1 MEISSLRKIF
11 RCKNCENSFLYKK
24 TFTQIFR
31 AKKGN
36 GKFLTPENKA
46 GADVSYIYMTIN
58 DQIVKRAIKQTY

>member
-1 MEISSLRKIF
+1 MKNSSLRKKY
-11 RCKNCENSFLYKK
+11 RSKNNENSFLYKK

-31 AKKGN
+31 AKMGN

-46 GADVSYIYMTIN
+46 GADVSYIYTTIN